1 MPRSRCLPT
10 VLSLLAALGATPV
23 LADEGLKLPG
33 AAGWMAWPSTLRFQ
47 ATLHETLPLSLSTLT
62 PAQPA
67 DRATGLA
74 LFGDYYLFGLPDE
87 PGAGWASGLRAS
99 SGLLIRQ
106 SGVSLADLARAS
118 RAQAAGAPPLRLPP
132 LGPGGLAAAEP
143 AGDGYASLPYLG
155 LGYSGQIARSGWGFW
170 ADVGMVVQSPGGAL
184 GLGRVI
190 GGNQGVDDLIRELRL
205 SPMLQ
210 LGISYAF

>member
-10 VLSLLAALGATPV
+10 ILSLLAAFGAPPL

-33 AAGWMAWPSTLRFQ
+33 AIGWTAWPSTLRFQ

-62 PAQPA
+62 LAQPS
-67 DRATGLA
+67 DRVAGLA
-74 LFGDYYLFGLPDE
+74 LIGDYYLFGLPDE
-87 PGAGWASGLRAS
+87 PGAGWTSGLRAS

-106 SGVSLADLARAS
+106 SGLSLTDLTRAS
-118 RAQAAGAPPLRLPP
+118 RAQTTGAPSLRAP
-132 LGPGGLAAAEP
+132 LGAGGSAPIEP
-143 AGDGYASLPYLG
+143 AGDGYASQPYLG
-155 LGYSGQIARSGWGFW
+155 LGYSSQIARSGWGFW
-170 ADVGMVVQSPGGAL
+170 ADVGLVVQSPGGAL

-190 GGNQGVDDLIRELRL
+190 GGSQGVDELIRELRL